1 MKQIRIRAGQ
11 VKMGELLRGKPVV
24 RLSEVWTEQPTDD
37 SACAYGMSPGMDYY
51 PKVRLQYAYTN

>member
-1 MKQIRIRAGQ
+1 
-11 VKMGELLRGKPVV
+11 MGELLRGQPVV